1 MEERGHVHRPALRT
15 LVPYTLGVLSAG
27 FLPIPPFWTWLI
39 ALVCLIAGLGLPYL
53 RKGEA
58 RSSKLQWLLLL
69 GALCACGMFRLKVAL
84 TSPIPPDLYDQQ
96 VHFSGEMTYQP
107 ERGEQWE
114 AGYANGTLRL
124 IEAPDLTVEAK
135 LLIRFREPIPLR
147 YGDRIELQGVLRR
160 PNEQRN
166 PGGFDY
172 RAYLAR
178 RGVFGILFPN
188 RSQEIV
194 PTDRSGFPLLH
205 WTEGVR
211 RRVEAVIDKAYRD
224 NRIHAQVLKGM
235 LLGLRNELSPDI
247 LDAFRNSGSI
257 HILAVSGLHV
267 GLIATVCFFGFSLLR
282 LPRRAT
288 DLLTI
293 AAVVLYACLVGFRPS
308 VFRASLMA
316 VIFLISRIIERD
328 RDLFNLLAFA
338 ALVLLLINPAQLWDI
353 GFQLSFAAVAA
364 IVYLMPKW
372 ESFIARIIGLD
383 RTDPSADQDSA
394 ITPRSV
400 LIQTVWWLAMGLGV
414 TLSAQV
420 GTTLIAVWHFHRFYP
435 TGLVAGLFTVGL
447 AAFLVNVTLI
457 SVLFGLIWL
466 PLAIPFAY
474 ANHFVLWIFLGLVEF
489 FGQPW
494 TVLKMPP
501 PSFGFIVVYIAA
513 CFAVVHWVWVWM
525 HRKQVIVIGLMVLAV
540 WIWDAAWRE
549 RGRLLEV
556 TFLDVGQGDA
566 AFVRFPD
573 GKTMLIDGGLNSSRI
588 EVTQAGVKRRVGFDN
603 GERTLDPFLCYE
615 GIFTLDLLLL
625 SHPDNDHGGGFA
637 HILREFGVKR
647 VLGVP
652 HQDLSKSTH
661 RILHEIVD
669 AKRIPHELGYAGSV
683 DLTPTARLELLH
695 PFDAASTN
703 LHDKDANNDS
713 LVLKLTYG
721 DVRILFTG
729 DIGRKVESKLVG
741 SGVDLD
747 AEIVKVPHHG
757 SKTSSSAKFLDAVRP
772 RYAIF
777 SLGQRNRYRFPSE
790 TVVGRYRERECRIL
804 RTDQLGAIRLRTDG
818 RRCWITHHVEER

>member
-1 MEERGHVHRPALRT
+1 MHRPALST
-15 LVPYTLGVLSAG
+15 LAPYTLGIVTAS

-39 ALVCLIAGLGLPYL
+39 ALACLIAGLGLSYL
-53 RKGEA
+53 GKGEA
-58 RSSKLQWLLLL
+58 HSSKLQWLLLL

-84 TSPIPPDLYDQQ
+84 TSPIPPDFYDQP
-96 VHFSGEMTYQP
+96 VHFSGTMTYQP
-107 ERGEQWE
+107 ERGEAWE
-114 AGYANGTLRL
+114 AGYANGTIRPVGN
-124 IEAPDLTVEAK
+124 PDLAVEAK
-135 LLIRFREPIPLR
+135 LLIRFREPVPLR
-147 YGDRIELQGVLRR
+147 YGDRIEVEGVLRR
-160 PNEQRN
+160 PNGQRN

-172 RAYLAR
+172 RSYLAR
-178 RGVFGILFPN
+178 RGVFGLLYPH
-188 RSQEIV
+188 RGQEIG
-194 PTDRSGFPLLH
+194 PTDRSGFPLFH
-205 WTEGVR
+205 WTEGLR
-211 RRVEAVIDKAYRD
+211 RRVERVIDAAYREQQV
-224 NRIHAQVLKGM
+224 HAQVLKGM
-235 LLGLRNELSPDI
+235 FLGQQSGLSPDV

-282 LPRRAT
+282 LPRKTT

-353 GFQLSFAAVAA
+353 GFQLSFAAVAS
-364 IVYLMPKW
+364 IIYLAPKW
-372 ESFIARIIGLD
+372 ESFIARIVGLG
-383 RTDPSADQDSA
+383 RTDSTPSSDGATHS
-394 ITPRSV
+394 RSV
-400 LIQTVWWLAMGLGV
+400 LGQAAWWVAMGFGV

-420 GTTLIAVWHFHRFYP
+420 GTTLIGAWHFHRIYP
-435 TGLVAGLFTVGL
+435 IGLVAGLFSVGL
-447 AAFLVNVTLI
+447 AAFLVNITLV

-466 PLAIPFAY
+466 PLATPFAY
-474 ANHFVLWIFLGLVEF
+474 ANHFVLLIFLGLVEF
-489 FGQPW
+489 FGQSW
-494 TVLKMPP
+494 TVLKTPV
-501 PSFGFIVVYIAA
+501 PSFGFIVVYIAG

-525 HRKQVIVIGLMVLAV
+525 HRKQAMAIGLMVLSI
-540 WIWDAAWRE
+540 WIWDTAWRE
-549 RGRLLEV
+549 RGRLLEI

-573 GKTMLIDGGLNSSRI
+573 GKSMLVDGGLNSSRI
-588 EVTQAGVKRRVGFDN
+588 EVNEAGVERRAGFDN
-603 GERTLDPFLCYE
+603 GERTLDPFLCHK
-615 GIFTLDLLLL
+615 GVFRIDLLLL

-637 HILREFGVKR
+637 HILREFGVER
-647 VLGVP
+647 ALGVP
-652 HQDLSKSTH
+652 HQNLGQSTH
-661 RILHEIVD
+661 RILHEILD
-669 AKRIPHELGYAGSV
+669 AKGIPHALGYAGTV
-683 DLTPTARLELLH
+683 DLTSTARLELLH

-703 LHDKDANNDS
+703 LQDKDINNDS

-741 SGVDLD
+741 SGVDLEV
-747 AEIVKVPHHG
+747 AIIKVPHHG
-757 SKTSSSAKFLDAVRP
+757 SKTSSSAEFLDAVRP
-772 RYAIF
+772 QYAIF

-790 TVVGRYRERECRIL
+790 TVVERYRERGCRIL

-818 RRCWITHHVEER
+818 RRCWITHYVEER

>member
-1 MEERGHVHRPALRT
+1 MPRPALRT
-15 LVPYTLGVLSAG
+15 LVPYMLGVFIAG
-27 FLPIPPFWTWLI
+27 FLPISLFWIWLA
-39 ALVCLIAGLGLPYL
+39 ALICLCSAIGFSYL
-53 RKGEA
+53 WKGDPRA
-58 RSSKLQWLLLL
+58 SKIGWLLLL
-69 GALCACGMFRLKVAL
+69 GALCACGMFRLKVVL
-84 TSPIPPDLYDQQ
+84 TSPITPDIYDHQ

-124 IEAPDLTVEAK
+124 IETPDLTIEAK

-147 YGDRIELQGVLRR
+147 YGDRIEVQGVLRH

-172 RAYLAR
+172 RSYLAR
-178 RGVFGILFPN
+178 RGVFGILYPN
-188 RSQEIV
+188 RGQEIIL
-194 PTDRSGFPLLH
+194 TDRSGFPPLR
-205 WTEGVR
+205 WTETLR
-211 RRVEAVIDKAYRD
+211 RRVEIVIDEAYEE
-224 NRIHAQVLKGM
+224 NRVHAQVLKGM

-282 LPRRAT
+282 LPRKAT

-338 ALVLLLINPAQLWDI
+338 AFVLLLINPAQLWDI
-353 GFQLSFAAVAA
+353 GFQLSFAAVAS

-372 ESFIARIIGLD
+372 ESFIARIIGSN
-383 RTDPSADQDSA
+383 RTDPTVDQDSA
-394 ITPRSV
+394 MSLRSV
-400 LIQTVWWLAMGLGV
+400 WMRGVWWLAMGLGV

-420 GTTLIAVWHFHRFYP
+420 GTTLIGVWHFHRMYP
-435 TGLVAGLFTVGL
+435 IGLVAGLFTVGL
-447 AAFLVNVTLI
+447 AAFLVNVTLV
-457 SVLFGLIWL
+457 SVLLGLIWL

-474 ANHFVLWIFLGLVEF
+474 ANHFVLWVFLGLIEF
-489 FGQPW
+489 FGQSW
-494 TVLKMPP
+494 AVLKMPP
-501 PSFGFIVVYIAA
+501 PSFAFMVIYTAC

-525 HRKQVIVIGLMVLAV
+525 HRKQVMVIGLMVLSI

-573 GKTMLIDGGLNSSRI
+573 GKTMLVDGGLNSSRI
-588 EVTQAGVKRRVGFDN
+588 EVTEAGIKRRVGFDN
-603 GERTLDPFLCYE
+603 GERTLDPFLCHV
-615 GIFTLDLLLL
+615 GTFTLDLLLL

-647 VLGVP
+647 TLGVP
-652 HQDLSKSTH
+652 HQDLRQSTH
-661 RILHEIVD
+661 QILHELVH
-669 AKRIPHELGYAGSV
+669 AKDIPHELGYAGPIE
-683 DLTPTARLELLH
+683 LTSTAKLELLY
-695 PFDAASTN
+695 PFDEASIN
-703 LHDKDANNDS
+703 LHDKDINNDS

-721 DVRILFTG
+721 DMRILFTG
-729 DIGRKVESKLVG
+729 DIGRKVELKLVD
-741 SGVDLD
+741 SGVDLA

-757 SKTSSSAKFLDAVRP
+757 SKTSSSAEFLDAVRP
-772 RYAIF
+772 QYAIF

-790 TVVGRYRERECRIL
+790 EVVARYRERECHVL
-804 RTDQLGAIRLRTDG
+804 RTDQLGAIQLRTDG
-818 RRCWITHHVEER
+818 RRCWITHHVEE

>member
-1 MEERGHVHRPALRT
+1 MPRPALRT
-15 LVPYTLGVLSAG
+15 LVPYALGVLIAG
-27 FLPIPPFWTWLI
+27 FLPIPLFWIWLA
-39 ALVCLIAGLGLPYL
+39 ALICFCSGVGLSYL
-53 RKGEA
+53 RKDDA
-58 RSSKLQWLLLL
+58 RASKIGWVLLF
-69 GALCACGMFRLKVAL
+69 GALCACGMFRLKVVL
-84 TSPIPPDLYDQQ
+84 TSPIPPDFYDQQ
-96 VHFSGEMTYQP
+96 VHFSGEMIYQP

-124 IEAPDLTVEAK
+124 IEAPDLTVESK

-147 YGDRIELQGVLRR
+147 YGDQIELQGVLRR
-160 PNEQRN
+160 PNQQRN

-172 RAYLAR
+172 RSYLAR
-178 RGVFGILFPN
+178 RGVFGILYPN
-188 RSQEIV
+188 RGQEIAL
-194 PTDRSGFPLLH
+194 TDRSGLPLLH

-211 RRVEAVIDKAYRD
+211 RRVEIVIDKAYQE
-224 NRIHAQVLKGM
+224 NRVHAQVLKGM

-267 GLIATVCFFGFSLLR
+267 GLIAALCFFGFSLLR
-282 LPRRAT
+282 LPPKAT

-293 AAVVLYACLVGFRPS
+293 AAVVLYACLVGFRAS

-338 ALVLLLINPAQLWDI
+338 ALALLLINPAQLWDI
-353 GFQLSFAAVAA
+353 GFQLSFAAVAT
-364 IVYLMPKW
+364 IVYFMPKW
-372 ESFIARIIGLD
+372 EAFIARIIRLD
-383 RTDPSADQDSA
+383 RTDLTVVDQDSA
-394 ITPRSV
+394 MSPRS
-400 LIQTVWWLAMGLGV
+400 IWMRSVWWLAMGFGV

-420 GTTLIAVWHFHRFYP
+420 GTTLITAWHFHRIYP
-435 TGLVAGLFTVGL
+435 IGLVAGLFTVAL

-457 SVLFGLIWL
+457 SVLLGLIWL

-474 ANHFVLWIFLGLVEF
+474 ANHFVLWIFLGLIEF

-494 TVLKMPP
+494 AVLKMPP
-501 PSFGFIVVYIAA
+501 PSFGFMVIYITG

-525 HRKQVIVIGLMVLAV
+525 HRKQVMVIGLMVLAI
-540 WIWDAAWRE
+540 WIWDAASRE
-549 RGRLLEV
+549 QGRLLEV

-573 GKTMLIDGGLNSSRI
+573 GKTMLIDGGANSSRI
-588 EVTQAGVKRRVGFDN
+588 EVTEAGIKRRVGFDN
-603 GERTLDPFLCYE
+603 GERTLAPFLCYE
-615 GIFTLDLLLL
+615 DTFTLDLLLL
-625 SHPDNDHGGGFA
+625 SHPDNDHGGGFG
-637 HILREFGVKR
+637 HILRGFNVKR

-661 RILHEIVD
+661 QILHEIID
-669 AKRIPHELGYAGSV
+669 AKDIPHELGYAGTV
-683 DLTPTARLELLH
+683 DLTATAKLELLH

-703 LHDKDANNDS
+703 LHDRDINNDS
-713 LVLKLTYG
+713 LVLKLIYG

-729 DIGRKVESKLVG
+729 DIGRKVELKLVE
-741 SGVDLD
+741 SGVDLG

-757 SKTSSSAKFLDAVRP
+757 SKTSSSAEFLDAVRP
-772 RYAIF
+772 QYAIF

-790 TVVGRYRERECRIL
+790 MVLERYRERECNIL
-804 RTDQLGAIRLRTDG
+804 RTDQLGAIRFRTDG
-818 RRCWITHHVEER
+818 QRCWITHHVGEQ

>member
-1 MEERGHVHRPALRT
+1 MHRPALRT
-15 LVPYTLGVLSAG
+15 LVPYMLGVLIAG
-27 FLPIPPFWTWLI
+27 FLPIPLFWIWLT
-39 ALVCLIAGLGLPYL
+39 ALICLCSGVGLFYL
-53 RKGEA
+53 RQGDT
-58 RSSKLQWLLLL
+58 RTSKMGWVFLL
-69 GALCACGMFRLKVAL
+69 GALCACGVFRLKIVL
-84 TSPIPPDLYDQQ
+84 TSPIPLDFYDQQ

-124 IEAPDLTVEAK
+124 IETPDLTVEAK
-135 LLIRFREPIPLR
+135 FLIRFREPIPLR

-172 RAYLAR
+172 RSYLAR
-178 RGVFGILFPN
+178 RGVFGILYPH
-188 RSQEIV
+188 RGQEIV
-194 PTDRSGFPLLH
+194 PTSRSGFPLFH
-205 WTEGVR
+205 WTEKLR
-211 RRVEAVIDKAYRD
+211 RRVESVIDQAYHEHP
-224 NRIHAQVLKGM
+224 IHAQVLKGM
-235 LLGLRNELSPDI
+235 FLGQQSGLSPDV

-282 LPRRAT
+282 LPRKAT

-293 AAVVLYACLVGFRPS
+293 AAVILYACLVGFRPS

-316 VIFLISRIIERD
+316 IIFLISRIIERD

-353 GFQLSFAAVAA
+353 GFQLSFVAVAS
-364 IVYLMPKW
+364 IVYLAPKW
-372 ESFIARIIGLD
+372 ERFIAHIVGLD
-383 RTDPSADQDSA
+383 RTDPTADPDSRA
-394 ITPRSV
+394 VPRSV
-400 LIQTVWWLAMGLGV
+400 WGRAVWWLAMGFGV
-414 TLSAQV
+414 TLAAQA
-420 GTTLIAVWHFHRFYP
+420 GTTLIIAWHFYRFYP
-435 TGLVAGLFTVGL
+435 IGLVAGLFTVGL

-474 ANHFVLWIFLGLVEF
+474 ANHFVLWIFLGLIEF

-494 TVLKMPP
+494 TVLKTPA
-501 PSFGFIVVYIAA
+501 PSFGFIVIYVAC

-525 HRKQVIVIGLMVLAV
+525 HRKQVMVIGLMVLAI

-566 AFVRFPD
+566 AFIRFPD
-573 GKTMLIDGGLNSSRI
+573 GKTMLVDGGLNSSRI
-588 EVTQAGVKRRVGFDN
+588 EVTQAGIKRRVGFDN
-603 GERTLDPFLCYE
+603 GERILDPFLCHE
-615 GIFTLDLLLL
+615 GIFGLDLLLL

-637 HILREFGVKR
+637 HILRQFGVKR

-661 RILHEIVD
+661 RVLHEIVD
-669 AKRIPHELGYAGSV
+669 AKEIPHELGYAGTV
-683 DLTPTARLELLH
+683 DLTSTAQLELLH
-695 PFDAASTN
+695 PFDAASTD
-703 LHDKDANNDS
+703 LHDKDVNNDS

-747 AEIVKVPHHG
+747 AEIIKVPHHG
-757 SKTSSSAKFLDAVRP
+757 SKTSSTAEFLDAVRP
-772 RYAIF
+772 QYAIF

-790 TVVGRYRERECRIL
+790 VVVERYRERGCHIL

-818 RRCWITHHVEER
+818 RRCWITHHVGEW

>member
-1 MEERGHVHRPALRT
+1 MPRPALRT
-15 LVPYTLGVLSAG
+15 LVPYILGILIAG
-27 FLPIPPFWTWLI
+27 FLPIPLFWIWLI
-39 ALVCLIAGLGLPYL
+39 ALLCLVGGVGCSYLWKTDVGAAKLG
-53 RKGEA
+53 
-58 RSSKLQWLLLL
+58 WVFLL
-69 GALCACGMFRLKVAL
+69 GAICACGMFRIKVVL
-84 TSPIPPDLYDQQ
+84 TSPIPPNFYDQR

-114 AGYANGTLRL
+114 AGYANGTVRR
-124 IEAPDLTVEAK
+124 VENPNLVVDAK

-147 YGDRIELQGVLRR
+147 YGDRIAVEGVLRQ
-160 PNEQRN
+160 PNGQRN

-172 RAYLAR
+172 RSYLTR
-178 RGVFGILFPN
+178 RGIFGILQLD
-188 RSQEIV
+188 RGQEVV
-194 PTDRSGFPLLH
+194 PTGRSGFPLLR
-205 WTEGVR
+205 WTEGLR
-211 RRVEAVIDKAYRD
+211 RRVETVIDRAYRE

-235 LLGLRNELSPDI
+235 LLGLRSGLSPDI

-282 LPRRAT
+282 LPRKAT

-316 VIFLISRIIERD
+316 VIYLVSRIIERD
-328 RDLFNLLAFA
+328 RDPFNLLAFA

-353 GFQLSFAAVAA
+353 GFQLSFAAVAS
-364 IVYLMPKW
+364 IVYLAPKW
-372 ESFIARIIGLD
+372 EGFVARIFGLS
-383 RTDPSADQDSA
+383 RTDSAVDSDRVMR
-394 ITPRSV
+394 PRSV
-400 LIQTVWWLAMGLGV
+400 WGRAAWWLAMGFGV
-414 TLSAQV
+414 TLSAQA
-420 GTTLIAVWHFHRFYP
+420 GTTLIGAWYFHRFYP
-435 TGLVAGLFTVGL
+435 IGLVAGLFTVGL
-447 AAFLVNVTLI
+447 AALLVNITLV
-457 SVLFGLIWL
+457 SVLLGLIWL

-474 ANHFVLWIFLGLVEF
+474 ANHLILWIFLGLVEF

-494 TVLKMPP
+494 TVLKTPT
-501 PSFGFIVVYIAA
+501 PSFGFIVIYIAG

-525 HRKQVIVIGLMVLAV
+525 HRKQVIVIGLMVLTI

-573 GKTMLIDGGLNSSRI
+573 GRTMLVDGGLNSSRI
-588 EVTQAGVKRRVGFDN
+588 ETTETGVARRVGYDH
-603 GERTLDPFLCYE
+603 GERTLDPFLCHE
-615 GIFTLDLLLL
+615 GVFRVDLLLL

-637 HILREFGVKR
+637 HILQGFDVRR

-661 RILHEIVD
+661 QILHEIVD
-669 AKRIPHELGYAGSV
+669 AKGIPHKLGYAGTV
-683 DLTPTARLELLH
+683 DLTATAWLELLH
-695 PFDAASTN
+695 PFDAASTD
-703 LHDKDANNDS
+703 LHDKDVNNDS

-729 DIGRKVESKLVG
+729 DIGRKVELQLVA
-741 SGVDLD
+741 SRKDLR
-747 AEIVKVPHHG
+747 AEIIKVPHHG
-757 SKTSSSAKFLDAVRP
+757 SKTSSSAEFLNAVRP

-777 SLGQRNRYRFPSE
+777 SLGQRNRYRFPSK
-790 TVVGRYRERECRIL
+790 VVVERYRERGCRIL

-818 RRCWITHHVEER
+818 QRCWITHHVTER

>member
-1 MEERGHVHRPALRT
+1 MPRPALRT
-15 LVPYTLGVLSAG
+15 LVPYMLGVFIAG
-27 FLPIPPFWTWLI
+27 FLPIPLFWIWLA
-39 ALVCLIAGLGLPYL
+39 ALICLCTAIGLSCLGRGDP
-53 RKGEA
+53 RA
-58 RSSKLQWLLLL
+58 SKIGWVLLL
-69 GALCACGMFRLKVAL
+69 GALCACGMFRLKVVL
-84 TSPIPPDLYDQQ
+84 TSPITPDIYDHQ

-124 IEAPDLTVEAK
+124 IKTPGRTVDAK

-147 YGDRIELQGVLRR
+147 YGDRIEVQGVLRR

-172 RAYLAR
+172 RSYLAR
-178 RGVFGILFPN
+178 RGVFGILYPN
-188 RSQEIV
+188 RGQEIIL
-194 PTDRSGFPLLH
+194 TDRSGFPPLR
-205 WTEGVR
+205 WTEAVR
-211 RRVEAVIDKAYRD
+211 RRVEAVIDNAYHE
-224 NRIHAQVLKGM
+224 NRIHAQVLKAM
-235 LLGLRNELSPDI
+235 FLGLRNELSPNI
-247 LDAFRNSGSI
+247 LEAFRNSGSI

-282 LPRRAT
+282 LPRKAT

-353 GFQLSFAAVAA
+353 GFQLSFAAVAS

-372 ESFIARIIGLD
+372 ERFIPRILKLD
-383 RTDPSADQDSA
+383 RTDSTVDQGDGL
-394 ITPRSV
+394 PLRSV
-400 LIQTVWWLAMGLGV
+400 WVRGVWWLVMGLGV

-420 GTTLIAVWHFHRFYP
+420 GTTLIGVWHFHRIYP
-435 TGLVAGLFTVGL
+435 IGLVAGLFTVGL
-447 AAFLVNVTLI
+447 AAFLVNMTLV
-457 SVLFGLIWL
+457 SVLVGLIWL
-466 PLAIPFAY
+466 PLAMPFAY
-474 ANHFVLWIFLGLVEF
+474 ANHFVLWVFLGLIEF

-494 TVLKMPP
+494 AVLKMPP
-501 PSFGFIVVYIAA
+501 PSFGFMVIYITG

-525 HRKQVIVIGLMVLAV
+525 HRKQVMVIGLIVLSI

-549 RGRLLEV
+549 QGRLLDI

-573 GKTMLIDGGLNSSRI
+573 GKTMLIDAGLNSSRI
-588 EVTQAGVKRRVGFDN
+588 EVTEAGIKRRVGFDN
-603 GERTLDPFLCYE
+603 GERTLDPFLCHV
-615 GIFTLDLLLL
+615 GTFRIDLLLL
-625 SHPDNDHGGGFA
+625 SHPDNDHGGGFG
-637 HILREFGVKR
+637 HILREFSVKR

-652 HQDLSKSTH
+652 HLDLSQSTH
-661 RILHEIVD
+661 RILHDLVD
-669 AKRIPHELGYAGSV
+669 AKDIPHELGYAGPI
-683 DLTPTARLELLH
+683 DLTSTARLELLY
-695 PFDAASTN
+695 PFDEASTD
-703 LHDKDANNDS
+703 LYDKDINNDS
-713 LVLKLTYG
+713 LVLKLTCG
-721 DVRILFTG
+721 DLRVLFTG
-729 DIGRKVESKLVG
+729 DIGRKVELKLVE
-741 SGVDLD
+741 SGADLG

-757 SKTSSSAKFLDAVRP
+757 SKTSSSAEFLDSVRP
-772 RYAIF
+772 QYAVF

-790 TVVGRYRERECRIL
+790 TVLERYHERGCNIL

-818 RRCWITHHVEER
+818 RRCWITHHVEEQ